1 MSLIN
6 KELADF
12 KVNVYQNKDGVKGKG
27 EFREITKADL
37 LGKWSVLFFSCVP
50 QLESKI

>member
-12 KVNVYQNKDGVKGKG
+12 KVTVYQNKDGVKGKG
-27 EFREITKADL
+27 EFRDLTKSDL
-37 LGKWSVLFFSCVP
+37 LGRS
-50 QLESKI
+50 

>member
-12 KVNVYQNKDGVKGKG
+12 KVTVYQ
-27 EFREITKADL
+27 IDL
-37 LGKWSVLFFSCVP
+37 LPMAEARGFNTAR
-50 QLESKI
+50 